1 MANYYGITV
10 LPTRIAS
17 PKDKP
22 TVEKAVLD
30 AAERGIIQRC
40 RGITFLSL
48 EEMNKTISEK
58 LRIINDTPYQKEPNY
73 TRNLKFKEIDLP
85 NMKTL
90 PAQPFEYYTVGC
102 YTVNIDSH
110 IEINH
115 KCYSVPYLYVGKK
128 VEVRIGSSTLTI
140 LYNNQV
146 LTVHPRID
154 SSKQRYSTILD
165 HLPSRHKAY
174 LSINKNTFIAW
185 SEKISSSVKTV
196 IESIFNS
203 SVTEEY
209 AYRPCMALLRL
220 YKKYGPTRFTDAC
233 EKSIKAQI
241 MTYGFIKNIVE
252 TKNKTAS
259 DDEHIIPHQNIRG
272 KENYSK
278 QGEAYD

>member
-10 LPTRIAS
+10 LPTRVAS

-48 EEMNKTISEK
+48 EEMNKIISDK
-58 LRIINDTPYQKEPNY
+58 LRIINETPYQKEPNY
-73 TRNLKFKEIDLP
+73 TRNLKFIELDLP
-85 NMKTL
+85 SMKTL
-90 PAQPFEYYTVGC
+90 PAQPFEYYTIGY

-115 KCYSVPYLYVGKK
+115 KCYSVPYMYVGKK
-128 VEVRIGSSTLTI
+128 VEVRIASSTLAI
-140 LYNNQV
+140 LYNNQI

-165 HLPSRHKAY
+165 HLPSRHKSY
-174 LSINKNTFIAW
+174 LSINKSNFMNW
-185 SEKISSSVKTV
+185 SEKISPSVKIV
-196 IESIFNS
+196 IESIFKC
-203 SVTEEY
+203 SVTDEY
-209 AYRPCMALLRL
+209 AYRPCMALQRL

-233 EKSIKAQI
+233 EKSIRAQI
-241 MTYGFIKNIVE
+241 MTYGFIKNLLE
-252 TKNKTAS
+252 SKEKTS
-259 DDEHIIPHQNIRG
+259 SEDEHIIHHQNIRG
-272 KENYSK
+272 KENYSNK
-278 QGEAYD
+278 GEAYD